1 MLTALQH
8 AQRVKH
14 IGASDMPAILGLS
27 PWASAMDIW
36 FVKTGK
42 VKPEDTENAA
52 ADIGSALEPYI
63 LNELAPNDLGPIE
76 TRDEKGKPF
85 FIVDPRDGILAT
97 TLDGRVIETG
107 NPVEA
112 KCRGIFRPMEQGWGE
127 PGTDDIPQDI
137 LVQAS
142 VQMICTC
149 RMSCHIAAILGGR
162 GYQLYR
168 AELDNDVAA
177 MLMEAADKFWQCVTK
192 DTPPDNSIASL
203 EMIKR
208 VVREPKS
215 IRPEPIDDAFVVAYE
230 EAKQRAKIA
239 DTVKGEAQA
248 ALLTQLGTFEAARYS
263 QGLITY
269 PQQVS
274 RKEAHCPACNHKL
287 SDTSYCHKLYLK
299 TDKK

>member
-8 AQRVKH
+8 EQRKLH

-27 PWASAMDIW
+27 PWMSAMDVW
-36 FVKTGK
+36 LLKTGK

-52 ADIGSALEPYI
+52 ADIGSALEPYV
-63 LNELAPNDLGPIE
+63 LKLAEDGLGPIE
-76 TRDEKGKPF
+76 TRDKKGNPF
-85 FIVDPRDGILAT
+85 FIVDPRDGILAA
-97 TLDGRVIETG
+97 TLDGRVKETG
-107 NPVEA
+107 LCVEA

-127 PGTDDIPQDI
+127 PGTDDVPKDI

-142 VQMICTC
+142 VQMICTVTL
-149 RMSCHIAAILGGR
+149 SCHIAAILGGR
-162 GYQLYR
+162 GYQLYH
-168 AELDNDVAA
+168 AELDSDVAA
-177 MLMEAADKFWQCVTK
+177 MLMEKAYKFWQCVTT
-192 DTPPDNSIASL
+192 DTPPDDSIASL

-208 VVREPKS
+208 ITREPKS
-215 IRPEPIDDAFVVAYE
+215 IKPEPIDDKYIVAYE

-239 DTVKGEAQA
+239 DTVKEEAQS

-263 QGLITY
+263 QGLVTY

-274 RKEAHCPACNHKL
+274 RKETHCPACQHKL
-287 SDTSYCHKLYLK
+287 SDTSFCHKLYLK